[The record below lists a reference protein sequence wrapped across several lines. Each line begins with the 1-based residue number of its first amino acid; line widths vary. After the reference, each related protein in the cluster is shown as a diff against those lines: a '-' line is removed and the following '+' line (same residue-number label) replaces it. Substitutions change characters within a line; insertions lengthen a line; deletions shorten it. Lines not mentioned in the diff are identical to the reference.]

1 MASLLQYN
9 QVVLAGRTV
18 AACGHGKSR
27 YILARGGSSRNDSNP
42 LLPMWSTAREIADG
56 DLVIIWLVRIL
67 VSPPVRSQLM

>member
-9 QVVLAGRTV
+9 QVVLTGRTV
-18 AACGHGKSR
+18 TACGHGKSR
-27 YILARGGSSRNDSNP
+27 YILARGGSSRNDSNS